1 MTIPS
6 VGVIA
11 VDPDAGTAGTGAIVA
26 TYPLTGCSGNG
37 NWIDPVTN
45 TMVVGCNNGGATQSK
60 LGEMLVNLVDG
71 TVLANFPNVNTDDVM
86 GYNQGLRRWYSASS
100 GNTNDGGKCPAT
112 NAGNVFPVVGVFAAG
127 TASAP
132 KGTLVGAACS
142 GRGGST
148 LAVDP
153 IHNNV
158 FVPVA
163 QYPLDPASNA
173 TGAAGIMV
181 FHDPSP
187 TQPTP
192 AHSQSPLG
200 SFGTADFAVQGR
212 AMYATAV
219 LKGLQDAPTDLV
231 VTTTVG
237 NEVVPC
243 FEIGGQAYC
252 IGTLVGDPVI
262 GGTTLLG
269 NGLKVLSKGKIAAVK

>member
-1 MTIPS
+1 
-6 VGVIA
+6 
-11 VDPDAGTAGTGAIVA
+11 VA
-26 TYPLTGCSGNG
+26 TYTLTTCSGNG

-45 TMVVGCNNGGATQSK
+45 TMVIGCNNNA
-60 LGEMLVNLVDG
+60 GEAVMNLADGSLQAQFPGVNR
-71 TVLANFPNVNTDDVM
+71 DDVI
-86 GYNQGLRRWYSASS
+86 GYNQGLRRWYTASGS
-100 GNTNDGGKCPAT
+100 NTNNGGKCPAT
-112 NAGNVFPVVGVFAAG
+112 NTGTVFPVVGVFAAG
-127 TASAP
+127 TASATT
-132 KGTLVGAACS
+132 GTLVGAACS

-187 TQPTP
+187 GQATP
-192 AHSQSPLG
+192 AHSQAPLG
-200 SFGTADFAVQGR
+200 SFGTADFALQGR
-212 AMYATAV
+212 NMAATAI
-219 LKGLQDAPTDLV
+219 LKGLLDAPTELV
-231 VTTTVG
+231 VTTTAG

-252 IGTLVGDPVI
+252 IGALMGDPVI
-262 GGTTLLG
+262 GGMTLLG
-269 NGLKVLSKGKIAAVK
+269 NALKVVAKGKIASVK